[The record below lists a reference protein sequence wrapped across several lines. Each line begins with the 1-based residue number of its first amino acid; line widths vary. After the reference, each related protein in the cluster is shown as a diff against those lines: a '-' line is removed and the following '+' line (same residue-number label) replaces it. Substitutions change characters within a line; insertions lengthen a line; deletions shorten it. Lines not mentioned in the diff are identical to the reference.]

1 MEPTTYTDSLG
12 QEWTILPDGTM
23 VSSADPS
30 KVVTS
35 DLTPQWVSALNQIGS
50 GLADK
55 VQSQQQQ
62 DEPWWQTATRILSA
76 LSMSQQQREL
86 MKINIERA
94 KQGLP
99 PLDIAQYA
107 GVGVQVG
114 VSPQTQQLI
123 TYGGLALL
131 AFLVFRTLA
140 RR

>member
-1 MEPTTYTDSLG
+1 MEPSTFTDSLG
-12 QEWTILPDGTM
+12 QEWIILPDGTM
-23 VSSADPS
+23 VSATDPS

-35 DLTPQWVSALNQIGS
+35 DLTPQWVGALNQIGS
-50 GLADK
+50 GIAEK
-55 VQSQQQQ
+55 VQQQQ
-62 DEPWWQTATRILSA
+62 QADEPWWQTATRILSA
-76 LSMSQQQREL
+76 LSMTQQQREL

-99 PLDIAQYA
+99 PIDIAQYT

-131 AFLVFRTLA
+131 AFLVFRTLV

>member
-23 VSSADPS
+23 VSAADPS

-99 PLDIAQYA
+99 PLDIAQYT

>member
-55 VQSQQQQ
+55 VQSQQKE

-99 PLDIAQYA
+99 PLDIAQYT